1 MKSMK
6 RLTSFLFLLSCA
18 AAPLAAQS
26 RANDIPVDQLP
37 ANVKQVLEQYVQI
50 LRTSKDVDEAATR
63 ITDLAG
69 GTLVGENGKVTSNTR
84 QFGLKKDFNNIKHY
98 ADPLIITRVNATPS
112 NGQGYGKTAI
122 KGMVY
127 KIWIRKKNES
137 QGMPAPVSIMVP
149 EGHETITTPRLIN
162 VGSY

>member
-1 MKSMK
+1 MNFMN
-6 RLTSFLFLLSCA
+6 RLPILFLLACCA

-26 RANDIPVDQLP
+26 KENDIPVDQLP

-50 LRTSKDVDEAATR
+50 LRTSKNVDEAATKF
-63 ITDLAG
+63 TDIAG
-69 GTLVGENGKVTSNTR
+69 GTLVNENGSVSSNTR
-84 QFGLKKDFNNIKHY
+84 QFGLKKDFNNVKHY

-127 KIWIRKKNES
+127 KIWIRKRDEK
-137 QGMPAPVSIMVP
+137 QGMPAPVSILVP
-149 EGHETITTPRLIN
+149 EGHETITTPRVVN

>member
-1 MKSMK
+1 MNSMK
-6 RLTSFLFLLSCA
+6 KIAFLFLLC

-37 ANVKQVLEQYVQI
+37 ASVKQVLEQYVQI
-50 LRTSKDVDEAATR
+50 LRTSKSVDEAAAR
-63 ITDLAG
+63 FQEIAG
-69 GTLVGENGKVTSNTR
+69 GTLVNENGSVSSNTK
-84 QFGLKKDFNNIKHY
+84 QFGLKKDFNNVKFY

-122 KGMVY
+122 RGMVY
-127 KIWIRKKNES
+127 KIWIRKKDES

-149 EGHETITTPRLIN
+149 EGHETIKTPRVIN

>member
-1 MKSMK
+1 MNSMK
-6 RLTSFLFLLSCA
+6 KIAFLFLLC

-26 RANDIPVDQLP
+26 KANDIPVDQLP
-37 ANVKQVLEQYVQI
+37 ASVKQVLEQYVQI
-50 LRTSKDVDEAATR
+50 LRTSKSVDEAAAR
-63 ITDLAG
+63 FQEIAG
-69 GTLVGENGKVTSNTR
+69 GTLVNENGSVSSNTK
-84 QFGLKKDFNNIKHY
+84 QFGLKKDFNNVKFY

-122 KGMVY
+122 RGMVY
-127 KIWIRKKNES
+127 KIWIRKKDES

-149 EGHETITTPRLIN
+149 EGHETIKTPRVIN